1 MNFKTATARTLMAIA
16 PVATIFAT
24 IFATSG
30 IASADQVD
38 YTVKAGDTL
47 AKISQEQF
55 GTTAYVEE
63 IAYVNHIANVNVI
76 HEGQTLTFDG
86 VKELDEA
93 GADNL
98 SAGVQAGSNVVTN
111 AVTTPVAYTTDSVAT
126 ATTPAADYSAY
137 SGGSVALANVNTAGA
152 TGSYAA
158 QQMAARTGVPAS
170 TWEYIIARES
180 NGQVNAYN
188 PSGASGLFQ
197 TMPGWGSTATVADQI
212 NSAVNAYNSQGLSAW
227 GM

>member
-1 MNFKTATARTLMAIA
+1 MNFKTATVRALMAIA
-16 PVATIFAT
+16 PVAT

-86 VKELDEA
+86 VKELGET

-111 AVTTPVAYTTDSVAT
+111 TVTTPVTYATDTVVT
-126 ATTPAADYSAY
+126 ATTPAVDYSAY
-137 SGGSVALANVNTAGA
+137 GGGSVALANGNTAGA

-197 TMPGWGSTATVADQI
+197 TMPGWGSTATVDDQI

>member
-1 MNFKTATARTLMAIA
+1 MNFKTATARALMAIA
-16 PVATIFAT
+16 PVAT

-86 VKELDEA
+86 VKELGET

-98 SAGVQAGSNVVTN
+98 SAGVQAGSNVVANT
-111 AVTTPVAYTTDSVAT
+111 VTTPVTYATDTVAT
-126 ATTPAADYSAY
+126 AATPAADYSAY
-137 SGGSVALANVNTAGA
+137 GGGSVALANGNTAGA

-197 TMPGWGSTATVADQI
+197 TMPGWGSTATVDDQI
-212 NSAVNAYNSQGLSAW
+212 NSAVNAYNAQGLSAW